1 MGFNPKLATIQ
12 LGKPMRVGRLEM
24 EGCKE
29 KRRGKEINSWFLRED
44 ENEEGNSPELARL
57 WWWLPF
63 FTLHHGHM

>member
-1 MGFNPKLATIQ
+1 MDYKQHATSGGVFVMGFNPKLATIQ

-44 ENEEGNSPELARL
+44 ENEEGNS
-57 WWWLPF
+57 
-63 FTLHHGHM
+63 